1 MTLAQAVEKI
11 RPAVLKQQVPDLEML
26 KCMAELVELNHAE
39 YAKYGDPEQDMANLD
54 WSEYLLK
61 QAKLSGWFRLC
72 IKQGLLTEKYIH
84 WPNQDWIKQPKLKE
98 IKDKSKSVRTLS
110 GGAFE
115 RNRRKF

>member
-11 RPAVLKQQVPDLEML
+11 RPAVLKQQAPDLEML
-26 KCMAELVELNHAE
+26 KCMAELIELNHAE

-72 IKQGLLTEKYIH
+72 IKHGLLTEKYIH

-98 IKDKSKSVRTLS
+98 IKDKSNSVRTIS

-115 RNRRKF
+115 QKRRKH